1 MPPAYP
7 HPVMADQVP
16 STVGRC
22 DSCGREDEEV
32 TEVVRLYV
40 VPESWDQERQVSE
53 AEGTERW
60 CFPCLTHYP
69 HRVVDEEAPPSDEG
83 QVT

>member
-1 MPPAYP
+1 MSPAYP
-7 HPVMADQVP
+7 HAPMADQSDV
-16 STVGRC
+16 TKGTC
-22 DSCGREDEEV
+22 DSCGRDDEDV

-40 VPESWDQERQVSE
+40 VPESWDQERQVTE

-69 HRVVDEEAPPSDEG
+69 HRVVGEDADEG
-83 QVT
+83 EGQTT